1 MLLPGTTRLLQRL
14 LLLSTIATTHAT
26 VILSSSGH
34 DGGNDEGAL
43 VAFKAKITGH
53 SGVLASWNQSSSYC
67 SWEGITCSKKHRLR
81 VVALDLSSQGL
92 AGSISPAI
100 GNLTFLRS
108 LNLSSNGLHG
118 AIPPS
123 IGALGR
129 LQRLDLSQN
138 MLTGDIPSNISRC
151 TSLPVMYINSNRGVQ
166 GSIPAAIGSMPS
178 LTSLGLA
185 NNSLTGTIPSSL
197 GNLSRLTV
205 LYLRYNYLEGS
216 IPAGL
221 GDNPHLWFFQVAIN
235 NLSGLLP
242 PSLYNL
248 SSLYE
253 LSIADNKL
261 HGSLPPD
268 LGKGFPNIEK
278 IGMGANRF
286 TGALPLSLTN
296 LTKLQVLHIEQN
308 SFTGVVPSEL
318 GRLQD
323 LQVLVLE
330 GNEFEANDEQEWGFI
345 ASLNNCTGLQF
356 LDIGSNRFAG
366 ELPGS
371 LSNLSTNLLW
381 LRAYSNNISG
391 AIPSGIG
398 NLPNLE
404 VLSFSENLLAGLIP
418 ESIGKLTQ
426 LNQLLLDANR
436 FSGRLPP
443 SVGNLTGLSILVA
456 RENSLEGLI
465 PPTIGNL
472 SKLTLLDLSN
482 NKFTGLIPKEI
493 MGLSSISRALD
504 TSYNMLEG
512 PLPLEIGE
520 IPDAIGNCRVLETL
534 LLDGNSFQGSIP
546 ATFNNMAGLTQ
557 LNLTNN
563 KLNGSIPASL
573 ANITNLQEL
582 YLAHNNLSG
591 PIPGQLGNSAS
602 LLRLDVS
609 FNNLQGDVPE
619 VGVFRNLTGLSIV
632 GNNELCGGIP
642 QLHLPRC
649 PSSTA
654 RKNKKTM
661 PKSLKIAIPTIG
673 ALLFLLLFV
682 WAGFLY
688 KKFKPAPEATIPQ
701 QFTEMELPI
710 ISYKDI
716 LKATDGFP
724 ETNVLGK
731 GRYGTVFKGTLENQ
745 DTDVAIKVFNLQISG
760 SYKSFQVECEA
771 IRRVK
776 HRCLVKIITCCS
788 SIDQQGQDFRALIFE
803 FMANGSLDRWIHSN
817 SEGKFGQGALR
828 LSQRLDIAV
837 DIVDA
842 LDYLHNGCQ
851 PSVIHCDLKPS
862 NILLNQDMR
871 ACVGDFGIA
880 RVLEEATSKCP
891 INSNSTIAI
900 RGSIGY
906 IAPDVHRE
914 TDDMFKDGISLH
926 YYAQAAL
933 PNKVMEIA
941 DSNIWLHSEANNNND
956 KTHITRTRECLSA
969 VIQLGVLCSKQL
981 PTERLS
987 MSNAA
992 VQMHAI
998 RDKYISS

>member
-1 MLLPGTTRLLQRL
+1 MASPAAGCGWSLWT
-14 LLLSTIATTHAT
+14 STPRGSPA
-26 VILSSSGH
+26 
-34 DGGNDEGAL
+34 
-43 VAFKAKITGH
+43 
-53 SGVLASWNQSSSYC
+53 ASP
-67 SWEGITCSKKHRLR
+67 
-81 VVALDLSSQGL
+81 
-92 AGSISPAI
+92 PAI

-123 IGALGR
+123 IGSLRR
-129 LQRLDLSQN
+129 LQSLDLSQN

-151 TSLPVMYINSNRGVQ
+151 TSLRVMYINSNRGVQ
-166 GSIPAAIGSMPS
+166 GSIPAEIGNMPS
-178 LTSLGLA
+178 LTSLGLG

-205 LYLRYNYLEGS
+205 LYLKYNYLEGS

-261 HGSLPPD
+261 HGSLPAD
-268 LGKGFPNIEK
+268 LGRKGFPNIQK

-286 TGALPLSLTN
+286 TGPLPLSLTN
-296 LTKLQVLHIEQN
+296 LTKLQV
-308 SFTGVVPSEL
+308 F
-318 GRLQD
+318 
-323 LQVLVLE
+323 VLE
-330 GNEFEANDEQEWGFI
+330 GNEFEANNEQEWGFI
-345 ASLNNCTGLQF
+345 ASLNNCTRLQF

-371 LSNLSTNLLW
+371 LSNLSTNLQW

-398 NLPNLE
+398 NLPSLE
-404 VLSFSENLLAGLIP
+404 VLSFSENLLTGLIP

-443 SVGNLTGLSILVA
+443 SIGNLTGLYILFA

-465 PPTIGNL
+465 PPRIGNL

-504 TSYNMLEG
+504 MSYNMLEG
-512 PLPLEIGE
+512 PLPLEIGNLVNLGQLILSGNNLSGE
-520 IPDAIGNCRVLETL
+520 IPDAIGNCSP
-534 LLDGNSFQGSIP
+534 GNSTFGWQLIP
-546 ATFNNMAGLTQ
+546 RKHTSTFSNMAGLTQ

-573 ANITNLQEL
+573 ASITNLQEL

-591 PIPGQLGNSAS
+591 PIPEQLGNSTS

-649 PSSTA
+649 PSSTV

-661 PKSLKIAIPTIG
+661 PQSLKIAIPTIG
-673 ALLFLLLFV
+673 DLLFLLLFV

-688 KKFKPAPEATIPQ
+688 KKFKPAPEAKIPQ

-716 LKATDGFP
+716 LKATDGFS

-745 DTDVAIKVFNLQISG
+745 ATDVAIKVFNLQISG

-803 FMANGSLDRWIHSN
+803 LMVNGSLDGSTQILKANLDKEHS
-817 SEGKFGQGALR
+817 ACHR
-828 LSQRLDIAV
+828 
-837 DIVDA
+837 
-842 LDYLHNGCQ
+842 
-851 PSVIHCDLKPS
+851 VIHCDLKPS

-906 IAPDVHRE
+906 IAPEYGEGLAVSTCGDVFSLGITLIE
-914 TDDMFKDGISLH
+914 MFTGKSPTDDMFKDGISLH

-941 DSNIWLHSEANNNND
+941 DSNI
-956 KTHITRTRECLSA
+956 I
-969 VIQLGVLCSKQL
+969 VKQ
-981 PTERLS
+981 T
-987 MSNAA
+987 
-992 VQMHAI
+992 
-998 RDKYISS
+998 